1 MASQIKHFIME
12 KKEYSVP
19 IARIGMAFVFL
30 WFGLSQLYDPQS
42 FTGYLPQWI
51 LPGQMGMMHSVM
63 AMMYNTNFQVSTF
76 VLFNG
81 IFDSVLG
88 FLLLIGFFT
97 RVVALIAALH
107 LLFIAFS
114 LGYNDIAIRD
124 VGLALMA
131 LSLVFSGAGKL
142 SFDAKHKGQF

>member
-1 MASQIKHFIME
+1 MTSKIKKFIAE
-12 KKEYSVP
+12 KKEHSVT
-19 IARIGMAFVFL
+19 IVRIGLAFVFL
-30 WFGLSQLYDPQS
+30 WFGLNQIFDAES
-42 FTGYLPQWI
+42 FFGYVPNWA
-51 LPGQMGMMHSVM
+51 MHNAFFS
-63 AMMYNTNFQVSTF
+63 VSTF

-81 IFDSVLG
+81 IFDSLLG

-97 RVVALIAALH
+97 RVVASIATLH

-124 VGLALMA
+124 IGLALMA

>member
-1 MASQIKHFIME
+1 MTGQIIDFLAE
-12 KKEYSVP
+12 KKEYSVMVV
-19 IARIGMAFVFL
+19 RVGLAFVFL
-30 WFGLSQLYDPQS
+30 WFGLNQIFDAES
-42 FTGYLPQWI
+42 FFGYVPNWA
-51 LPGQMGMMHSVM
+51 MHNAFFS
-63 AMMYNTNFQVSTF
+63 VSTF

-81 IFDSVLG
+81 IFDSLLG
-88 FLLLIGFFT
+88 FLLLTGFFT
-97 RVVALIAALH
+97 RVVASIATLH

-142 SFDAKHKGQF
+142 SFDIRHNG